1 MVTALWI
8 AAGGAVGTLARF
20 GLAGLINE
28 TRTPW
33 GTVTVNILGSLALGV
48 LIGVWGADHGA
59 DHQLA
64 ITIGVLGGFTTF
76 STFALDTIRL
86 WEEGQTLLAV
96 TTVLASVFIGLAAAL
111 GGLAIGRVVRS

>member
-20 GLAGLINE
+20 GLAGVINQSNH
-28 TRTPW
+28 PW
-33 GTVTVNILGSLALGV
+33 GTVTVNLLGSLTLGLLV
-48 LIGVWGADHGA
+48 GLWEGSPPA

-76 STFALDTIRL
+76 STFALDTIGL
-86 WEEGQTLLAV
+86 WESGEGGLALLTVAV
-96 TTVLASVFIGLAAAL
+96 SVVGGLAAAVA
-111 GGLAIGRVVRS
+111 GLAMARVVGS